1 MDSRRITRVIAL
13 LVLAL
18 LAGSPGALL
27 AACEDCHPCCRPSA
41 VPMVG
46 APSCCPTMQAAAP
59 EEALPATVPPT
70 PPVLMATAAVELPAE
85 EMVAELAPEPLPNP
99 PPLHQGLGLY
109 TLHATFLI

>member
-1 MDSRRITRVIAL
+1 MDSRRTLTAVI
-13 LVLAL
+13 LVLAT

-27 AACEDCHPCCRPSA
+27 AACEDCHPCCRPPA

-59 EEALPATVPPT
+59 EEALPATVPPA
-70 PPVLMATAAVELPAE
+70 PPVLMVTAAVELSGQTISG
-85 EMVAELAPEPLPNP
+85 VASEPLPNP

>member
-1 MDSRRITRVIAL
+1 MDSRRRIPVVTL

-27 AACEDCHPCCRPSA
+27 AVCGDCHPCCRPPA

-46 APSCCPTMQAAAP
+46 DPSCCPAMQAASP
-59 EEALPATVPPT
+59 EEALPSTVPPVPT
-70 PPVLMATAAVELPAE
+70 ALTATAAVELPGETLAG
-85 EMVAELAPEPLPNP
+85 VAPEPIPNP
-99 PPLHQGLGLY
+99 PPLHEGLGLY